1 MPSTLKLVAIGVV
14 IAASVVQTIGTGGGS
29 GADGAPRSKLK
40 KLQDIGKKVA
50 TKRTEKRLRAEA
62 RSRKKNLD

>member
-14 IAASVVQTIGTGGGS
+14 IAASVVQTVGTEGS
-29 GADGAPRSKLK
+29 GADSAPWAKVK
-40 KLQDIGKKVA
+40 KLHDIGTKGA

>member
-14 IAASVVQTIGTGGGS
+14 IAASVVQTVGTEGS
-29 GADGAPRSKLK
+29 GAGGVPRAKVK
-40 KLQDIGKKVA
+40 KLQDIGTKGA
-50 TKRTEKRLRAEA
+50 TKRTEKRLRAKA